1 MAKARIASKT
11 QSKIGALIY
20 GAQFTGKSTLA
31 SQFVYFKR
39 TDGSPFRVLYIDA
52 ENGSI
57 DDYIEKLENDG
68 IDTGNLY
75 IVYTQSLGEV
85 KEMIAK
91 VKNNEDFY
99 VLDDDGNETDEVLLD
114 ASGQPFRADAI
125 VIDGST
131 ILNLSLKQS
140 LIEFS
145 KKRNAV
151 KAKAQ
156 GLVGDER
163 LVKVENA
170 GLEIKDYGV
179 INFKS
184 QDLILDLMSAGCHY
198 VITARETNE
207 KESVKDKN
215 GQIASVDTG
224 KKIPEGFKGLLY
236 NVKTVI
242 RTYLDED
249 GTVCAIV
256 EKDRTGVHSANEV
269 IEDPSLLDWQAVI
282 DKTAKNKKFVIE
294 NSLVQSVEK
303 EQNIYAREVLG
314 SAGKPVDN
322 IESAEDNSNI
332 PNKSNVD
339 SLIASINDKMKSF
352 SVTNKNV
359 AKKALEDKGLPAS
372 PKAIK
377 AETSEDTLKQ
387 VLEVLNNV

>member
-20 GAQFTGKSTLA
+20 GSQFTGKSTLA

-39 TDGSPFRVLYIDA
+39 PDGSPFRVLYIDA

-57 DDYIEKLENDG
+57 DDYIEKMENDG
-68 IDTGNLY
+68 VDTGNLY

-99 VLDDDGNETDEVLLD
+99 VLDDDGNETDDVVLD

-125 VIDGST
+125 VVDGST
-131 ILNLSLKQS
+131 ILCMALKQS

-151 KAKAQ
+151 KANNK
-156 GLVGDER
+156 GLVGDAR
-163 LVKVENA
+163 TVSIDGA
-170 GLEIKDYGV
+170 GLEIKDYQTIG
-179 INFKS
+179 FKS
-184 QDLILDLMSAGCHY
+184 QDLILDLMACGVHY
-198 VITARETNE
+198 VVTARETNE
-207 KESVKDKN
+207 KESIKDRN
-215 GQIASVDTG
+215 GQITSIDTG
-224 KKIPEGFKGLLY
+224 KKLPEGFKGLLY

-242 RTYLDED
+242 RTYLDDD
-249 GTVCAIV
+249 GTVCAVV

-269 IEDPSLLDWQAVI
+269 IEDPTLLDWQVVI
-282 DKTAKNKKFVIE
+282 DKTAKNQKFVIE

-303 EQNIYAREVLG
+303 EQNIYEREVLG
-314 SAGKPVDN
+314 SANKPVDTP
-322 IESAEDNSNI
+322 SDSDSTPFDNNSE
-332 PNKSNVD
+332 
-339 SLIASINDKMKSF
+339 LIGEINFKMKSF
-352 SVTNKNV
+352 SVTDKAK
-359 AKKALEDKGLPAS
+359 AKKALEEKGLPAS

-377 AETSEDTLKQ
+377 AESNADTLKS
-387 VLEVLNNV
+387 VLEVINSI